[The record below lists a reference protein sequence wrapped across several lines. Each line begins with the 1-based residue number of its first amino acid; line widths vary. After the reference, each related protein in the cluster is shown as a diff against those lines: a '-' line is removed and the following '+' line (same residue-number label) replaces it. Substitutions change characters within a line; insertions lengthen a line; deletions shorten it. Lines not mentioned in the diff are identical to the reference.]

1 MMVAPALQRIHQISI
16 RAQDTLRAVAFY
28 RDTLGL
34 KLLFQAPPAL
44 AFFDGGGVR
53 LMLGPAVPEFDH
65 EGSVLYFAVDDI
77 PATHT
82 ALAAA
87 SVKFRSEPHLIAK
100 LPDREVWLADFE
112 DSEGN
117 VLALMSEPKV
127 SLTEKRKID
136 NGSNGRALGV

>member
-1 MMVAPALQRIHQISI
+1 MLTVPGLSRIHQISI
-16 RAQDTLRAVAFY
+16 RTQDTARAVSFY
-28 RDTLGL
+28 RDKLGL

-44 AFFDGGGVR
+44 AFFDCGGVR
-53 LMLGPAVPEFDH
+53 LMLAPAEPEFDH
-65 EGSVLYFAVDDI
+65 QGSVLYFAVDDI
-77 PATHT
+77 TATHT

-87 SVKFRSEPHLIAK
+87 GVKFRSEPHLIAK

-136 NGSNGRALGV
+136 NGSNGR